1 MLPRMTPASAPD
13 DLLLFTPVAS
23 AYRGAN
29 GWSAEVQRAFIAAL
43 ARCGVVAAAARSVAR
58 SPRSAY
64 QLRRRAGENSGFAR
78 AWEEAQAR
86 AGDRTLDQAMAGAMQ
101 VRRTPVWRHGRQ
113 VGWREAA
120 DNRLAYAVLR
130 TLDRRE
136 ERWAAEGLD
145 ARMLLDEITELP
157 NGRERCEASSES
169 DADRAD
175 GAGGPPTD
183 DGG

>member
-1 MLPRMTPASAPD
+1 MTTAASPD
-13 DLLLFTPVAS
+13 DLLLFTPVES

-29 GWSAEVQRAFIAAL
+29 GWSSAVQRAFVGAL
-43 ARCGVVAAAARSVAR
+43 SRCGVVTAAARSVGR

-64 QLRRRAGENSGFAR
+64 QLRRRAGEDSGFAR

-113 VGWREAA
+113 IGMREAH

-136 ERWAAEGLD
+136 QRWAAMGFD
-145 ARMLLDEITELP
+145 ARMLLDDVAELP
-157 NGRERCEASSES
+157 NGRERCEASAPAG
-169 DADRAD
+169 DATRNAA
-175 GAGGPPTD
+175 GAGSID
-183 DGG
+183 DA